1 MMIVIITM
9 IMMITM
15 ISDQCLVSI
24 AYPMSEELAKRFPRQ
39 LQSIAAGGSALKLK
53 YHDDYSFLNIM
64 MITLLLVEY
73 CIFEIVMI
81 LMIRKPAG
89 EGEVCPRA
97 RSHCGRK
104 L

>member
-1 MMIVIITM
+1 MTNAHPI
-9 IMMITM
+9 
-15 ISDQCLVSI
+15 
-24 AYPMSEELAKRFPRQ
+24 SEELAKRFPRQ